1 MLANLKSKL
10 SLGYVFAA
18 LLVLDLVLQLTP
30 AGKATGL
37 LSLAVIVIGM
47 VLGFRAIRYALRQ
60 TIWRLRN
67 RLYVTYIFIGVVPVV
82 LVALLALAA
91 TYMLVG
97 QVAVYLVSSELER
110 SAQLLSNPVEVIS
123 QSDPEQLEDTVN
135 QIAPVVQ
142 SRVSKFEVLVR
153 GKKTFRFPAD
163 STLEDHPGLDNY
175 TGFVRSNKQI
185 YLWCSRT
192 TPKGTRIVLAAPL
205 TMRLLERLVPAVGTV
220 MLTDTEGQSD
230 SKGFAK
236 TKKSGPVA
244 MKVQGEDVEFRPH
257 PIGKLPEPYNPLDLQ
272 VTWFNPLSVKP
283 ESGVAGLIVDTRPS
297 AVLSAVF
304 GVHFDT
310 EQIAF
315 LIFIVIASML
325 LMTEIFS
332 LVIGISLTRTITG
345 AVHEL
350 YEGTQKV
357 AKGDFSYRI
366 PVKGKDQLAELNT
379 SFNNMSAQIEQLV
392 VIAKEKERME
402 SELAIAREV
411 QNQLFPRSAPVM
423 KAVRLT
429 GVCHPARSVSGD
441 YYDYLKLPEGNLA
454 FAIGDVAGKGI
465 SAALLMASIQSI
477 MRTQLAS
484 GDGHS
489 TCKVVAQLNK
499 QLYANTSAEKYA
511 TFFFGIFD
519 ESGRKLTYTNAG
531 HLPPLLLH
539 AGEVTPL
546 EVTGTVVGAFPMLT
560 YGEQTVEL
568 LPGDLLVSYTDGIT
582 EPENAYGE
590 EFGEQRLA
598 ETILKHQDL
607 EAKEIA
613 EKIIEAVMQW
623 SNAPE
628 LPDDMTIVIAQGLA

>member
-1 MLANLKSKL
+1 MLKQAISKVRSKV
-10 SLGYVFAA
+10 SLGHVFAV
-18 LLVLDLVLQLTP
+18 LLALDLILQLTP
-30 AGKATGL
+30 LGKSTGL
-37 LSLAVIVIGM
+37 PTFAVFVIGM
-47 VLGFRAIRYALRQ
+47 LLGFRVIRYALRQ

-110 SAQLLSNPVEVIS
+110 SAQLLNNPVEVIS
-123 QSDPEQLEDTVN
+123 QSDPEELDETIH
-135 QIAPVVQ
+135 QIAPVVRA
-142 SRVSKFEVLVR
+142 RVSEFEVLVR
-153 GKKTFRFPAD
+153 GARTYRFPPD
-163 STLEDHPGLDNY
+163 SKLEDYPKLDNY
-175 TGFVRSNKQI
+175 TGFVRSNRRI

-192 TPKGTRIVLAAPL
+192 TPRGTRIVLAAPL
-205 TMRLLERLVPAVGTV
+205 TMQLLERLAPAVGTV
-220 MLTDTEGQSD
+220 MLTDSEGATNASP
-230 SKGFAK
+230 FAK
-236 TKKSGPVA
+236 LEKRQPPEL
-244 MKVQGEDVEFRPH
+244 QPH
-257 PIGKLPEPYNPLDLQ
+257 PIGKMPEAYNPFDLQ
-272 VTWFNPLSVKP
+272 VTWFNPIAVKP

-297 AVLSAVF
+297 AVLTAVF
-304 GVHFDT
+304 GVRFDT

-315 LIFIVIASML
+315 LIFLVIASML

-332 LVIGISLTRTITG
+332 LIIGISLTRTITG
-345 AVHEL
+345 AVHDL

-366 PVKGKDQLAELNT
+366 PVKGRDQLAELST
-379 SFNNMSAQIEQLV
+379 SFNTMSARIEQLV

-423 KAVRLT
+423 NTVRLT

-441 YYDYLKLPEGNLA
+441 YYDYLKLPDGSLA

-484 GDGHS
+484 GAGHS
-489 TCKVVAQLNK
+489 TSKVVAQLNK

-511 TFFFGIFD
+511 TFFFGIYN
-519 ESGRKLTYTNAG
+519 EETRKLTYTNAG
-531 HLPPLLLH
+531 HLPPLLMH
-539 AGEVTPL
+539 RGEVTLL
-546 EVTGTVVGAFPMLT
+546 EVTGTVVGAFPNMA
-560 YGEQTVEL
+560 YGEETVEL
-568 LPGDLLVSYTDGIT
+568 HPGDLLVSYTDGIT

-590 EFGEQRLA
+590 EFGEQRLSEA
-598 ETILKHQDL
+598 LVKYQDMPP
-607 EAKEIA
+607 KEIA
-613 EKIIEAVMQW
+613 EKIISAVMQW

-628 LPDDMTIVIAQGLA
+628 LPDDMTIVIAQGII